1 VKMAVQPFS
10 VTMDLS
16 MISSRQRANAIR
28 ALAMDAVQ
36 QAKSGHPGAPL
47 GMADIAE
54 ALWTGFLRHNPAN
67 PKWSNRDRFVLSNG
81 HGSMLIYAL
90 LHLTGYDL
98 PMAELEKFRQL
109 GSRTPGH
116 PEFGHTPGVETT
128 TGPLGQG
135 LANAVGLA
143 IAEKLLAAHF
153 NRTLDDQDFQI
164 VDHCTY
170 TFVGD
175 GCLMEGISHEVA
187 SLAGTLGLGKLICLY
202 DDNGISIDGDVK
214 GWFTD
219 DTPAR
224 FRAYG
229 WQVIDRVDGH
239 DGQAVAEALE
249 IARNESTKPT
259 LICCQ
264 TTIGY
269 GAPTKAGTAASHGS
283 PLGVEEISGARAAL
297 DWTHPPF
304 VVPAEIAQSWD
315 ARDRGAALE
324 ASWEALFR
332 GYQQH
337 FPELAAEFSRRHG
350 GDLPAQWPAAMDAL
364 LETTNSLG
372 ENLASRQAS
381 AKVIAHMAELLPE
394 LVGGSADLTGSNLT
408 NWPAMQPVSAE
419 QPDGNYI
426 YYGVREFGMTAI
438 ANGLALHGGIL
449 PFTGTFLVF
458 MDYAKN
464 AVRMAALMGLRNV
477 LVYTHDSIGQG
488 EDGPTHQ
495 PIEHLASLRGMPNMS
510 VWRPADGVETVV
522 AWRAAV
528 ERQCGPTALVL
539 SRQSLPHQA
548 RSATQIA
555 DVKRGAYVLCDS
567 AEPAQIIIIATG
579 SEVGIAVQAFAALA
593 KQGVAA
599 RVVSMP
605 SADVF
610 EAQDQAYRDSVL
622 PPTNRH
628 RLAVESAHAD
638 YWWKWV
644 GLDGRVIGMT
654 SFGESGPGG
663 EVLQHFGFT
672 AENIVD
678 VARSMI

>member
-1 VKMAVQPFS
+1 
-10 VTMDLS
+10 

-54 ALWTGFLRHNPAN
+54 TLWTGFLRHNPAN

-98 PMAELEKFRQL
+98 PMSELEKFRQL

-116 PEFGHTPGVETT
+116 PEYGHTPGVETT

>member
-1 VKMAVQPFS
+1 MATEPFS
-10 VTMDLS
+10 VTTDLN

-54 ALWTGFLRHNPAN
+54 TLWTGFLRHNPAN

-98 PMAELEKFRQL
+98 PMSELEKFRQL

-153 NRTLDDQDFQI
+153 NRTLNDQDFQI

-214 GWFTD
+214 DWFTD

-239 DGQAVAEALE
+239 DGQAVAAALE
-249 IARNESTKPT
+249 IARNESAKPT

-269 GAPTKAGTAASHGS
+269 GAPTKAGTAASHGA
-283 PLGVEEISGARAAL
+283 PLGAEEISGARAAL
-297 DWTHPPF
+297 DWSHPPF
-304 VVPAEIAQSWD
+304 VVPDEIAQSWD

-364 LETTNSLG
+364 LETTDSLG

-408 NWPAMQPVSAE
+408 NWPTMQPVSAE

-522 AWRAAV
+522 AWRGAV
-528 ERQCGPTALVL
+528 ERQGGPTALVL

-548 RSATQIA
+548 RSAAQIA
-555 DVKRGAYVLCDS
+555 DIKRGAYVLCDS
-567 AEPAQIIIIATG
+567 AEPAQLIIIATG
-579 SEVGIAVQAFAALA
+579 SEVSIAVQAFAALA

-622 PPTNRH
+622 PPANRH
-628 RLAVESAHAD
+628 RLAVESAHVD

>member
-1 VKMAVQPFS
+1 MAAEPFS
-10 VTMDLS
+10 VTTDLN

-54 ALWTGFLRHNPAN
+54 TLWTGFLRHNPAN

-90 LHLTGYDL
+90 LHLTGCDL
-98 PMAELEKFRQL
+98 PMSELEKFRQL

-153 NRTLDDQDFQI
+153 NRTLNDQDFQI

-214 GWFTD
+214 DWVTD
-219 DTPAR
+219 DPPAR

-239 DGQAVAEALE
+239 DGQAVAAALE
-249 IARNESTKPT
+249 IARNESAKPT

-269 GAPTKAGTAASHGS
+269 GAPTKAGTAASHGA
-283 PLGVEEISGARAAL
+283 PLGAEEISGARAAL
-297 DWTHPPF
+297 DWSHPPF
-304 VVPAEIAQSWD
+304 VVPDEIAQSWD

-364 LETTNSLG
+364 LETTDSLG

-408 NWPAMQPVSAE
+408 NWPTMQPVSAE

-522 AWRAAV
+522 AWRGAV
-528 ERQCGPTALVL
+528 ERQGGPTALVL

-548 RSATQIA
+548 RSAAQIA
-555 DVKRGAYVLCDS
+555 DIKRGAYVLCDS
-567 AEPAQIIIIATG
+567 AEPAQLIIIATG
-579 SEVGIAVQAFAALA
+579 SEVSIAVQAFAALA

-622 PPTNRH
+622 PPANRH
-628 RLAVESAHAD
+628 RLAVESAHVD

-663 EVLQHFGFT
+663 EVLKHFGFT

>member
-1 VKMAVQPFS
+1 
-10 VTMDLS
+10 

-54 ALWTGFLRHNPAN
+54 TLWTGFLRHNPAN

-98 PMAELEKFRQL
+98 PMSELEKFRQL

-116 PEFGHTPGVETT
+116 PEYGHTPGVETT

-249 IARNESTKPT
+249 IARNESSKPT

-283 PLGVEEISGARAAL
+283 PLGAEEISGARAAL
-297 DWTHPPF
+297 DWSHPPF
-304 VVPAEIAQSWD
+304 VVPDEIAQSWD

-350 GDLPAQWPAAMDAL
+350 GDLPSQWPTAMDAL

-408 NWPAMQPVSAE
+408 NWPAMQPVSVE

-495 PIEHLASLRGMPNMS
+495 PIEHLASLRDMPNMS

-522 AWRAAV
+522 AWRGAI

-539 SRQSLPHQA
+539 SRQSLPHQTRTA
-548 RSATQIA
+548 AQIA
-555 DVKRGAYVLCDS
+555 DIKRGAYVLCDS

-579 SEVGIAVQAFAALA
+579 SEVSIAVQAFTELA

-610 EAQDQAYRDSVL
+610 EAQEQAYRDSVL
-622 PPTNRH
+622 PPANRH

-644 GLDGRVIGMT
+644 GLDGQVIGMT
-654 SFGESGPGG
+654 RFGESGPGG
-663 EVLQHFGFT
+663 EVLKHFGFT

>member
-1 VKMAVQPFS
+1 
-10 VTMDLS
+10 
-16 MISSRQRANAIR
+16 MISSRQRANAVR

-54 ALWTGFLRHNPAN
+54 TLWTGFLRHNPAN

-98 PMAELEKFRQL
+98 PMSELEKFRQL

-116 PEFGHTPGVETT
+116 PEYGHTPGVETT

-249 IARNESTKPT
+249 IARNESSKPT

-283 PLGVEEISGARAAL
+283 PLGAEEISGARAAL
-297 DWTHPPF
+297 DWSHPPF
-304 VVPAEIAQSWD
+304 VVPDEIAQSWD

-350 GDLPAQWPAAMDAL
+350 GDLPSQWPTAMDAL

-408 NWPAMQPVSAE
+408 NWPAMQPVSVE

-495 PIEHLASLRGMPNMS
+495 PIEHLASLRDMPNMS

-522 AWRAAV
+522 AWRGAI

-539 SRQSLPHQA
+539 SRQSLPHQTRTA
-548 RSATQIA
+548 AQIA
-555 DVKRGAYVLCDS
+555 DIKRGAYVLCDS

-579 SEVGIAVQAFAALA
+579 SEVSIAVQAFTELA

-622 PPTNRH
+622 PPANRH

-644 GLDGRVIGMT
+644 GLDGQVIGMT
-654 SFGESGPGG
+654 RFGESGPGG
-663 EVLQHFGFT
+663 EVLKHFGFT

>member
-1 VKMAVQPFS
+1 
-10 VTMDLS
+10 

-337 FPELAAEFSRRHG
+337 FPELAAEYSRRHW

>member
-1 VKMAVQPFS
+1 
-10 VTMDLS
+10 MDLS

>member
-1 VKMAVQPFS
+1 MATEPFS
-10 VTMDLS
+10 VTTDLN

-54 ALWTGFLRHNPAN
+54 TLWTGFLRHNPAN

-98 PMAELEKFRQL
+98 PMSELEKFRQL

-153 NRTLDDQDFQI
+153 NRTLNDQDFQI

-214 GWFTD
+214 DWFTD

-239 DGQAVAEALE
+239 DGQAVAAALE
-249 IARNESTKPT
+249 IARNESAKPT

-269 GAPTKAGTAASHGS
+269 GAPTKAGTAASHGA
-283 PLGVEEISGARAAL
+283 PLGAEEISGARAAL
-297 DWTHPPF
+297 DWSHPPF
-304 VVPAEIAQSWD
+304 VVPDEIAQSWD

-337 FPELAAEFSRRHG
+337 FPELAAEFNRRHG

-364 LETTNSLG
+364 LETTDSLG

-408 NWPAMQPVSAE
+408 NWPTMQPVSAE

-522 AWRAAV
+522 AWRGAV
-528 ERQCGPTALVL
+528 ERQGGPTALVL

-548 RSATQIA
+548 RSAAQIA
-555 DVKRGAYVLCDS
+555 DIKRGAYVLCDS

-579 SEVGIAVQAFAALA
+579 SEVSIAVQAFAALA

-610 EAQDQAYRDSVL
+610 EAQDQAYRDRVL
-622 PPTNRH
+622 PPANRH
-628 RLAVESAHAD
+628 RLAVESAHVD

-663 EVLQHFGFT
+663 EVLKHFGFT

>member
-1 VKMAVQPFS
+1 MATEPFS
-10 VTMDLS
+10 VTTDLN

-54 ALWTGFLRHNPAN
+54 TLWTGFLRHNPAN

-98 PMAELEKFRQL
+98 PMSELEKFRQL

-153 NRTLDDQDFQI
+153 NRTLNDQDFQI
-164 VDHCTY
+164 VDHFTY

-214 GWFTD
+214 DWFTD

-239 DGQAVAEALE
+239 DGQAVAAALE
-249 IARNESTKPT
+249 IARNESAKPT

-269 GAPTKAGTAASHGS
+269 GAPTKAGTAASHGA
-283 PLGVEEISGARAAL
+283 PLGAEEISGARAAL
-297 DWTHPPF
+297 DWSHPPF
-304 VVPAEIAQSWD
+304 VVPDEIAQSWD

-364 LETTNSLG
+364 LETTDSLG

-408 NWPAMQPVSAE
+408 NWPTMQPVSAE

-522 AWRAAV
+522 AWRGAV
-528 ERQCGPTALVL
+528 ERQGGPTALVL

-548 RSATQIA
+548 RSAAQIA
-555 DVKRGAYVLCDS
+555 DIKRGAYVLCDS
-567 AEPAQIIIIATG
+567 AEPAQLIIIATG
-579 SEVGIAVQAFAALA
+579 SEVSIAVQAFAALA

-622 PPTNRH
+622 PPANRH
-628 RLAVESAHAD
+628 RLAVESAHVD

-663 EVLQHFGFT
+663 EVLKHFGFT

>member
-1 VKMAVQPFS
+1 MATEPFS
-10 VTMDLS
+10 VTTDLN

-54 ALWTGFLRHNPAN
+54 TLWTGFLRHNPAN

-98 PMAELEKFRQL
+98 PMSELEKFRQL

-153 NRTLDDQDFQI
+153 NRTLNDQDFQI

-214 GWFTD
+214 DWFTD

-239 DGQAVAEALE
+239 DGQAVAAALE
-249 IARNESTKPT
+249 IARNESAKPT

-269 GAPTKAGTAASHGS
+269 GAPTKAGTAASHGA
-283 PLGVEEISGARAAL
+283 PLGAEEISGARAAL
-297 DWTHPPF
+297 DWSHPPF
-304 VVPAEIAQSWD
+304 VVPDEIAQSWD

-364 LETTNSLG
+364 LETTDSLG

-408 NWPAMQPVSAE
+408 NWPTMQPVSAE

-522 AWRAAV
+522 AWRGAV
-528 ERQCGPTALVL
+528 ERQGGPTALVL

-548 RSATQIA
+548 RSAAQIA
-555 DVKRGAYVLCDS
+555 DIKRGAYVLCDS

-579 SEVGIAVQAFAALA
+579 SEVSIAVQAFAALA

-610 EAQDQAYRDSVL
+610 EAQDQAYRDRVL
-622 PPTNRH
+622 PPANRH
-628 RLAVESAHAD
+628 RLAVESAHVD

-663 EVLQHFGFT
+663 EVLKHFGFT

>member
-1 VKMAVQPFS
+1 
-10 VTMDLS
+10 
-16 MISSRQRANAIR
+16 MISSQQRANAIR

-36 QAKSGHPGAPL
+36 KAKSGHPGAPL

-54 ALWTGFLRHNPAN
+54 ALWTGYLRHNPAN
-67 PKWSNRDRFVLSNG
+67 PKWPNRDRFVLSNG

-98 PMAELEKFRQL
+98 PMAELEQFRQL

-135 LANAVGLA
+135 LANAVGMA
-143 IAEKLLAAHF
+143 IAEKTLAAYF
-153 NRTLDDQDFQI
+153 NRTQAGRDFPI
-164 VDHCTY
+164 VDHFTY

-175 GCLMEGISHEVA
+175 GCLMEGVSHEAA

-229 WQVIDRVDGH
+229 WHVIDRVDGH
-239 DGQAVAEALE
+239 DSQAVAAALE
-249 IARNESTKPT
+249 VARNTTDRPS

-283 PLGVEEISGARAAL
+283 PLGDAEVKGAREAL
-297 DWTHPPF
+297 DWSYAPF
-304 VVPAEIAQSWD
+304 VIPNEVYQSWS
-315 ARDRGAALE
+315 ARDQGAAQE
-324 ASWEALFR
+324 AAWQTLFHD
-332 GYQQH
+332 YQAQ
-337 FPELAAEFSRRHG
+337 FPELAAEFSRRHA
-350 GDLPAQWPAAMDAL
+350 GDLPAEWGPAMDAL
-364 LETTNSLG
+364 LETTNNSG
-372 ENLASRQAS
+372 EHLASRQTS
-381 AKVIAHMAELLPE
+381 AKVIAHMAALLPE

-408 NWPAMQPVSAE
+408 NWPNMRPVTAE
-419 QPDGNYI
+419 QPNGNYI

-438 ANGLALHGGIL
+438 TNGLALHGGIL
-449 PFTGTFLVF
+449 PFSGTFLVF

-464 AVRMAALMGLRNV
+464 AVRMAALMKLRNV
-477 LVYTHDSIGQG
+477 FVYTHDSIGQG

-495 PIEHLASLRGMPNMS
+495 PVEHLASLRSMPNMS

-528 ERQCGPTALVL
+528 ERQSGPTALVL

-548 RSATQIA
+548 RVDSQIA
-555 DVKRGAYVLCDS
+555 DISRGAYVMCDS
-567 AEPAQIIIIATG
+567 IEPAKIIIIATG
-579 SEVGIAVQAFAALA
+579 SEVALA
-593 KQGVAA
+593 AEAFRQLADKGIPA

-610 EAQDQAYRDSVL
+610 EAQDSVYRDAVL
-622 PPTNRH
+622 PPSNRC
-628 RLAVESAHAD
+628 RLAVESAHTD
-638 YWWKWV
+638 YWRKWV

-672 AENIVD
+672 AENIVE
-678 VARSMI
+678 VAGSMI

>member
-1 VKMAVQPFS
+1 MALQPFS
-10 VTMDLS
+10 VTTDLN

-54 ALWTGFLRHNPAN
+54 TLWTGFLRHNPAN

-98 PMAELEKFRQL
+98 PMSELEKFRQL

-116 PEFGHTPGVETT
+116 PEYGHTPGVETT

-239 DGQAVAEALE
+239 DGQAVAAALE
-249 IARNESTKPT
+249 IARNESSKPT

-283 PLGVEEISGARAAL
+283 PLGAEEISGARAAL
-297 DWTHPPF
+297 DWSHPPF
-304 VVPAEIAQSWD
+304 VVPDEIAQSWD

-350 GDLPAQWPAAMDAL
+350 GDLPSQWPTAMDAL

-408 NWPAMQPVSAE
+408 NWPAMRPVSVE

-495 PIEHLASLRGMPNMS
+495 PIEHLASLRDMPNMS

-522 AWRAAV
+522 AWRGAI

-539 SRQSLPHQA
+539 SRQSLPHQTRTA
-548 RSATQIA
+548 AQIA
-555 DVKRGAYVLCDS
+555 DIKRGAYVLCDS

-579 SEVGIAVQAFAALA
+579 SEVSIAVQAFTELA

-622 PPTNRH
+622 PPANRH

-644 GLDGRVIGMT
+644 GLDGQVIGMT
-654 SFGESGPGG
+654 RFGESGPGG
-663 EVLQHFGFT
+663 EVLKHFGFT

>member
-1 VKMAVQPFS
+1 MAAEPFS
-10 VTMDLS
+10 VTTDLN

-54 ALWTGFLRHNPAN
+54 TLWTGFLRHNPAN

-98 PMAELEKFRQL
+98 PMSELEKFRQL

-153 NRTLDDQDFQI
+153 NRTLNDQDFQI

-214 GWFTD
+214 DWFTD

-239 DGQAVAEALE
+239 DGQAVAAALE
-249 IARNESTKPT
+249 IARNESAKPT

-269 GAPTKAGTAASHGS
+269 GAPTKAGTAASHGA
-283 PLGVEEISGARAAL
+283 PLGAEEISGARAAL
-297 DWTHPPF
+297 DWSHPPF
-304 VVPAEIAQSWD
+304 VVPDEIAQSWD

-364 LETTNSLG
+364 LEATDSLG

-408 NWPAMQPVSAE
+408 NWPTMQPVSAE

-522 AWRAAV
+522 AWRGAV
-528 ERQCGPTALVL
+528 ERQGGPTALVL

-548 RSATQIA
+548 RSAAQIA
-555 DVKRGAYVLCDS
+555 DIKRGAYVLCDS
-567 AEPAQIIIIATG
+567 AEPAQLIIIATG
-579 SEVGIAVQAFAALA
+579 SEVSIAVQAFAALA
-593 KQGVAA
+593 EQGVAA

-622 PPTNRH
+622 PPANRH
-628 RLAVESAHAD
+628 RLAVESAHVD

-663 EVLQHFGFT
+663 EVLKHFGFT

>member
-1 VKMAVQPFS
+1 MATEPFS
-10 VTMDLS
+10 VTTDLN

-54 ALWTGFLRHNPAN
+54 TLWTGFLRHNPAN

-98 PMAELEKFRQL
+98 PMSELEKFRQL

-153 NRTLDDQDFQI
+153 NRTLNDQDFQI
-164 VDHCTY
+164 VDHFTY

-214 GWFTD
+214 DWFTD

-239 DGQAVAEALE
+239 DGQAVAAALE
-249 IARNESTKPT
+249 IARNESAKPT

-269 GAPTKAGTAASHGS
+269 GAPTKAGTAASHGA
-283 PLGVEEISGARAAL
+283 PLGAEEISGARAAL
-297 DWTHPPF
+297 DWSHPPF
-304 VVPAEIAQSWD
+304 VVPDEIAQSWD

-364 LETTNSLG
+364 LETTDSLG

-408 NWPAMQPVSAE
+408 NWPTMQPVSAE

-522 AWRAAV
+522 AWRGAV
-528 ERQCGPTALVL
+528 ERQGGPTALVL

-548 RSATQIA
+548 RSAAQIA
-555 DVKRGAYVLCDS
+555 DIKRGAYVLCDS
-567 AEPAQIIIIATG
+567 AEPAQLIIIATG
-579 SEVGIAVQAFAALA
+579 SEVSIAVQAFAALA
-593 KQGVAA
+593 EQGVAA

-622 PPTNRH
+622 PPANRH
-628 RLAVESAHAD
+628 RLAVESAHVD

>member
-1 VKMAVQPFS
+1 MATEPFS
-10 VTMDLS
+10 VTTDLN

-54 ALWTGFLRHNPAN
+54 TLWTGFLRHNPAN

-98 PMAELEKFRQL
+98 PMSELEKFRQL

-153 NRTLDDQDFQI
+153 NRTLNDQDFQI

-214 GWFTD
+214 DWFTD

-239 DGQAVAEALE
+239 DGQAVAAALE
-249 IARNESTKPT
+249 IARNESAKPT

-269 GAPTKAGTAASHGS
+269 GAPTKAGTAASHGA
-283 PLGVEEISGARAAL
+283 PLGAEEISGARAAL
-297 DWTHPPF
+297 DWSHPPF
-304 VVPAEIAQSWD
+304 VVPDEIAQSWD

-364 LETTNSLG
+364 LETTDSLG

-408 NWPAMQPVSAE
+408 NWPTMQPVSAE

-522 AWRAAV
+522 AWRGAV
-528 ERQCGPTALVL
+528 ERQGGPTALVL

-548 RSATQIA
+548 RSAAQIA
-555 DVKRGAYVLCDS
+555 DIKRGAYVLCDS
-567 AEPAQIIIIATG
+567 AEPAQLIIIATG
-579 SEVGIAVQAFAALA
+579 SEVSIAVQAFAALA
-593 KQGVAA
+593 EQGVAA

-622 PPTNRH
+622 PPANRH
-628 RLAVESAHAD
+628 RLAVESAHVD

>member
-1 VKMAVQPFS
+1 MAVQPFS

-304 VVPAEIAQSWD
+304 VVPVEIAQSWD

>member
-1 VKMAVQPFS
+1 
-10 VTMDLS
+10 

-54 ALWTGFLRHNPAN
+54 TLWTGFLRHNPAN

-98 PMAELEKFRQL
+98 PMSELEKFRQL

-116 PEFGHTPGVETT
+116 PEYGHTPGVETT

-249 IARNESTKPT
+249 IARNESSKPT

-269 GAPTKAGTAASHGS
+269 GAPTKAGTASSHGS
-283 PLGVEEISGARAAL
+283 PLGAEEISGARAAL
-297 DWTHPPF
+297 DWSHPPF
-304 VVPAEIAQSWD
+304 VVPDEIAQSWD

-350 GDLPAQWPAAMDAL
+350 GDLPSQWPTAMDAL

-408 NWPAMQPVSAE
+408 NWPAMQPVSVE

-495 PIEHLASLRGMPNMS
+495 PIEHLASLRDMPNMS

-522 AWRAAV
+522 AWRGAI

-539 SRQSLPHQA
+539 SRQSLPHQTRTA
-548 RSATQIA
+548 AQIA
-555 DVKRGAYVLCDS
+555 DIKRGAYVLCDS

-579 SEVGIAVQAFAALA
+579 SEVSIAVQAFTELA

-622 PPTNRH
+622 PPANRH

-644 GLDGRVIGMT
+644 GLDGQVIGMT
-654 SFGESGPGG
+654 RFGESGPGG
-663 EVLQHFGFT
+663 EVLKHFGFT

>member
-1 VKMAVQPFS
+1 MATEPFS
-10 VTMDLS
+10 VTTDLN

-54 ALWTGFLRHNPAN
+54 TLWTGFLRHNPAN

-98 PMAELEKFRQL
+98 PMSELEKFRQL

-153 NRTLDDQDFQI
+153 NRTLNDQDFQI

-214 GWFTD
+214 DWFTD

-239 DGQAVAEALE
+239 DGQAVAAALE
-249 IARNESTKPT
+249 IARNESAKPT

-269 GAPTKAGTAASHGS
+269 GAPTKAGTAASHGA
-283 PLGVEEISGARAAL
+283 PLGAEEISGARAAL
-297 DWTHPPF
+297 DWSHPPF
-304 VVPAEIAQSWD
+304 VVPDEIAQSWD

-364 LETTNSLG
+364 LETTDSLG

-408 NWPAMQPVSAE
+408 NWPTMQPVSAE

-522 AWRAAV
+522 AWRGAI

-548 RSATQIA
+548 RSAAQIA
-555 DVKRGAYVLCDS
+555 DIKRGAYVLCDS
-567 AEPAQIIIIATG
+567 AEPAQLIIIATG
-579 SEVGIAVQAFAALA
+579 SEVSIAVQAFAALA

-622 PPTNRH
+622 PPANRH
-628 RLAVESAHAD
+628 RLAVESAHVD

-663 EVLQHFGFT
+663 EVLKHFGFT

>member
-1 VKMAVQPFS
+1 MATEPFS
-10 VTMDLS
+10 VTTDLN

-54 ALWTGFLRHNPAN
+54 TLWTGFLRHNPAN

-98 PMAELEKFRQL
+98 PMSELEKFRQL

-153 NRTLDDQDFQI
+153 NRTLNDQDFQI

-214 GWFTD
+214 DWFTD

-239 DGQAVAEALE
+239 DGQAVAAALE
-249 IARNESTKPT
+249 IARNESAKPT

-269 GAPTKAGTAASHGS
+269 GAPTKAGTAASHGA
-283 PLGVEEISGARAAL
+283 PLGAEEISGARAAL
-297 DWTHPPF
+297 DWSHPPF
-304 VVPAEIAQSWD
+304 VVPDEIAQSWD

-364 LETTNSLG
+364 LETTDSLG

-408 NWPAMQPVSAE
+408 NWPTMQPVSAE

-522 AWRAAV
+522 AWRGAV
-528 ERQCGPTALVL
+528 ERQGGPTALVL

-548 RSATQIA
+548 RSAAQIA
-555 DVKRGAYVLCDS
+555 DIKRGAYVLCDS
-567 AEPAQIIIIATG
+567 AEPAQLIIIATG

-622 PPTNRH
+622 PPANRH
-628 RLAVESAHAD
+628 RLAVESAHVD

>member
-1 VKMAVQPFS
+1 MATEPFS
-10 VTMDLS
+10 VTTDLN

-54 ALWTGFLRHNPAN
+54 TLWTGFLRHNPAN

-98 PMAELEKFRQL
+98 PMSELEKFRQL

-153 NRTLDDQDFQI
+153 NRTLNDQDFQI

-214 GWFTD
+214 DWFTD

-239 DGQAVAEALE
+239 DGQAVAAALE
-249 IARNESTKPT
+249 IARNESAKPT

-269 GAPTKAGTAASHGS
+269 GAPTKAGTAASHGA
-283 PLGVEEISGARAAL
+283 PLGAEEISGARAAL
-297 DWTHPPF
+297 DWSHPPF
-304 VVPAEIAQSWD
+304 VVPDEIAQSWD

-364 LETTNSLG
+364 LETTDSLG

-408 NWPAMQPVSAE
+408 NWPTMQPVSAE

-522 AWRAAV
+522 AWRGAI

-539 SRQSLPHQA
+539 SRQSLPHQTRTA
-548 RSATQIA
+548 AQIA
-555 DVKRGAYVLCDS
+555 DIKRGAYVLCDS

-579 SEVGIAVQAFAALA
+579 SEVSIAVQAFTELA

-622 PPTNRH
+622 PPANRH

-644 GLDGRVIGMT
+644 GLDGQVIGMT
-654 SFGESGPGG
+654 RFGESGPGG
-663 EVLQHFGFT
+663 EVLKHFGFT

>member
-1 VKMAVQPFS
+1 MATEPFS
-10 VTMDLS
+10 VTTDLN

-54 ALWTGFLRHNPAN
+54 TLWTGFLRHNPAN

-98 PMAELEKFRQL
+98 PMSELEKFRQL

-153 NRTLDDQDFQI
+153 NRTLNDQDFQI

-214 GWFTD
+214 DWFTD

-239 DGQAVAEALE
+239 DGQAVAAALE
-249 IARNESTKPT
+249 MARNESAKPT

-269 GAPTKAGTAASHGS
+269 GAPTKAGTAASHGA
-283 PLGVEEISGARAAL
+283 PLGAEEISGARAAL
-297 DWTHPPF
+297 DWSHPPF
-304 VVPAEIAQSWD
+304 VVPDEIAQSWD

-364 LETTNSLG
+364 LETTDSLG

-408 NWPAMQPVSAE
+408 NWPTMQPVSAE

-522 AWRAAV
+522 AWRGAV
-528 ERQCGPTALVL
+528 ERQGGPTALVL

-548 RSATQIA
+548 RSAAQIA
-555 DVKRGAYVLCDS
+555 DIKRGAYVLCDS

-579 SEVGIAVQAFAALA
+579 SEVSIAVQAFAALA

-622 PPTNRH
+622 PPANRH
-628 RLAVESAHAD
+628 RLAVESAHVD

-663 EVLQHFGFT
+663 EVLKHFGFT

>member
-1 VKMAVQPFS
+1 MATEPFS
-10 VTMDLS
+10 VTTDLN

-54 ALWTGFLRHNPAN
+54 TLWTGFLRHNPAN

-98 PMAELEKFRQL
+98 PMSELEKFRQL

-153 NRTLDDQDFQI
+153 NRTLNDQDFQI

-214 GWFTD
+214 DWFTD

-239 DGQAVAEALE
+239 DGQAVAAALE
-249 IARNESTKPT
+249 IARNESAKPT

-269 GAPTKAGTAASHGS
+269 GAPTKAGTAASHGA
-283 PLGVEEISGARAAL
+283 PLGAEEISGARAAL
-297 DWTHPPF
+297 DWSHPPF
-304 VVPAEIAQSWD
+304 VVPDEIAQSWD

-337 FPELAAEFSRRHG
+337 FPELAAEFNRRHG

-364 LETTNSLG
+364 LETTDSLG

-408 NWPAMQPVSAE
+408 NWPTMQPVSAE

-522 AWRAAV
+522 AWRGAV
-528 ERQCGPTALVL
+528 ERQGGPTALVL

-548 RSATQIA
+548 RSAAQIA
-555 DVKRGAYVLCDS
+555 DIKRGAYVLCDS

-579 SEVGIAVQAFAALA
+579 SEVSIAVQAFAALA

-622 PPTNRH
+622 PPANRH
-628 RLAVESAHAD
+628 RLAVESAHVD

-663 EVLQHFGFT
+663 EVLKHFGFT

>member
-1 VKMAVQPFS
+1 MAAEPFS
-10 VTMDLS
+10 VTTDLN

-54 ALWTGFLRHNPAN
+54 TLWTGFLRHNPAN

-98 PMAELEKFRQL
+98 PMSELEKFRQL

-153 NRTLDDQDFQI
+153 NRTLNDQDFQI
-164 VDHCTY
+164 VDHFTY

-214 GWFTD
+214 DWFTD

-239 DGQAVAEALE
+239 DGQAVAAALE
-249 IARNESTKPT
+249 IARNESAKPT

-269 GAPTKAGTAASHGS
+269 GAPTKAGTAASHGA
-283 PLGVEEISGARAAL
+283 PLGAEEISGARAAL
-297 DWTHPPF
+297 DWSHPPF
-304 VVPAEIAQSWD
+304 VVPDEIAQSWD

-364 LETTNSLG
+364 LETTDSLG

-408 NWPAMQPVSAE
+408 NWPTMQPVSAE

-522 AWRAAV
+522 AWRGAV
-528 ERQCGPTALVL
+528 ERQGGPTALVL

-548 RSATQIA
+548 RSAAQIA
-555 DVKRGAYVLCDS
+555 DIKRGAYVLCDS
-567 AEPAQIIIIATG
+567 AEPAQLIIIATG
-579 SEVGIAVQAFAALA
+579 SEVSIAVQAFAALA

-622 PPTNRH
+622 PPANRH
-628 RLAVESAHAD
+628 RLAVESAHVD

-663 EVLQHFGFT
+663 EVLKHFGFT

>member
-1 VKMAVQPFS
+1 MATEPFS
-10 VTMDLS
+10 VTTDLN

-54 ALWTGFLRHNPAN
+54 TLWTGFLRHNPAN

-98 PMAELEKFRQL
+98 PMSELEKFRQL

-153 NRTLDDQDFQI
+153 NRTLNDQDFQI

-214 GWFTD
+214 DWFTD

-239 DGQAVAEALE
+239 DGQAVAAALE
-249 IARNESTKPT
+249 MARNESAKPT

-269 GAPTKAGTAASHGS
+269 GAPTKAGTAASHGA
-283 PLGVEEISGARAAL
+283 PLGAEEISGARAAL
-297 DWTHPPF
+297 DWSHPPF
-304 VVPAEIAQSWD
+304 VVPDEIAQSWD

-337 FPELAAEFSRRHG
+337 FPELAAEFNRRHG

-364 LETTNSLG
+364 LETTDSLG

-408 NWPAMQPVSAE
+408 NWPTMQPVSAE

-522 AWRAAV
+522 AWRGAV
-528 ERQCGPTALVL
+528 ERQGGPTALVL

-548 RSATQIA
+548 RSAAQIA
-555 DVKRGAYVLCDS
+555 DIKRGAYVLCDS
-567 AEPAQIIIIATG
+567 AEPAQLIIIATG
-579 SEVGIAVQAFAALA
+579 SEVSIAVQAFAALA

-622 PPTNRH
+622 PPANRH
-628 RLAVESAHAD
+628 RLAVESAHVD

-663 EVLQHFGFT
+663 EVLKHFGFT

>member
-1 VKMAVQPFS
+1 
-10 VTMDLS
+10 

-54 ALWTGFLRHNPAN
+54 TLWTGFLRHNPAN

-98 PMAELEKFRQL
+98 PMSELEKFRQL

-153 NRTLDDQDFQI
+153 NRTLNDQDFQI

-214 GWFTD
+214 DWFTD

-239 DGQAVAEALE
+239 DGQAVAAALE
-249 IARNESTKPT
+249 IARNESAKPT

-269 GAPTKAGTAASHGS
+269 GAPTKAGTAASHGA
-283 PLGVEEISGARAAL
+283 PLGAEEISGARAAL
-297 DWTHPPF
+297 DWSHPPF
-304 VVPAEIAQSWD
+304 VVPDEIAQSWD

-337 FPELAAEFSRRHG
+337 FPELAAEFNRRHG

-364 LETTNSLG
+364 LETTDSLG

-408 NWPAMQPVSAE
+408 NWPTMQPVSAE

-522 AWRAAV
+522 AWRGAV
-528 ERQCGPTALVL
+528 ERQGGPTALVL

-548 RSATQIA
+548 RSAAQIA
-555 DVKRGAYVLCDS
+555 DIKRGAYVLCDS

-579 SEVGIAVQAFAALA
+579 SEVSIAVQAFAALA

-622 PPTNRH
+622 PPANRH
-628 RLAVESAHAD
+628 RLAVESAHVD

-663 EVLQHFGFT
+663 EVLKHFGFT

>member
-1 VKMAVQPFS
+1 MATEPFS
-10 VTMDLS
+10 VTTDLN

-54 ALWTGFLRHNPAN
+54 TLWTGFLRHNPAN

-98 PMAELEKFRQL
+98 PMSELEKFRQL

-153 NRTLDDQDFQI
+153 NRTLNDQDFQI

-214 GWFTD
+214 DWFTD

-239 DGQAVAEALE
+239 DGQAVAAALE
-249 IARNESTKPT
+249 IARNESAKPT

-269 GAPTKAGTAASHGS
+269 GAPTKAGTAASHGA
-283 PLGVEEISGARAAL
+283 PLGAEEISGARAAL
-297 DWTHPPF
+297 DWSHPPF
-304 VVPAEIAQSWD
+304 VVPDEIAQSWD

-408 NWPAMQPVSAE
+408 NWPTMQPVSAE

-522 AWRAAV
+522 AWRGAV
-528 ERQCGPTALVL
+528 ERQGGPTALVL

-548 RSATQIA
+548 RSAAQIA
-555 DVKRGAYVLCDS
+555 DIKRGAYVLCDS
-567 AEPAQIIIIATG
+567 AEPAQLIIIATG
-579 SEVGIAVQAFAALA
+579 SEVSIAVQAFAALA

-622 PPTNRH
+622 PPANRH
-628 RLAVESAHAD
+628 RLAVESAHVD

-663 EVLQHFGFT
+663 EVLKHFGFT

>member
-1 VKMAVQPFS
+1 MATEPFS
-10 VTMDLS
+10 VTTDLN

-67 PKWSNRDRFVLSNG
+67 PKWSNRDCFVLSNG

-98 PMAELEKFRQL
+98 PMSELEKFRQL

-153 NRTLDDQDFQI
+153 NRTLNDQDFQI
-164 VDHCTY
+164 VDHFTY

-214 GWFTD
+214 DWFTD

-239 DGQAVAEALE
+239 DGQAVAAALE
-249 IARNESTKPT
+249 IARNESAKPT

-269 GAPTKAGTAASHGS
+269 GAPTKAGTAASHGA
-283 PLGVEEISGARAAL
+283 PLGAEEISGARAAL
-297 DWTHPPF
+297 DWSHPPF
-304 VVPAEIAQSWD
+304 VVPDEIAQSWD

-408 NWPAMQPVSAE
+408 NWPTMQPVSAE

-522 AWRAAV
+522 AWRGAV
-528 ERQCGPTALVL
+528 ERQGGPTALVL

-548 RSATQIA
+548 RSAAQIA
-555 DVKRGAYVLCDS
+555 DIKRGAYVLCDS
-567 AEPAQIIIIATG
+567 AEPAQLIIIATG
-579 SEVGIAVQAFAALA
+579 SEVSIAVQAFAALA

-622 PPTNRH
+622 PPANRH
-628 RLAVESAHAD
+628 RLAVESAHVD

-663 EVLQHFGFT
+663 EVLKHFGFT

>member
-1 VKMAVQPFS
+1 MATEPFS
-10 VTMDLS
+10 VTTDLN

-54 ALWTGFLRHNPAN
+54 TLWTGFLRHNPAN

-153 NRTLDDQDFQI
+153 NRTLNDQDFQI

-214 GWFTD
+214 DWFTD

-239 DGQAVAEALE
+239 DGQAVAAALE
-249 IARNESTKPT
+249 IARNESAKPT

-269 GAPTKAGTAASHGS
+269 GAPTKAGTAASHGA
-283 PLGVEEISGARAAL
+283 PLGAEEISGARAAL
-297 DWTHPPF
+297 DWSHPPF
-304 VVPAEIAQSWD
+304 VVPDEIAQSWD

-364 LETTNSLG
+364 LETTDSLG

-408 NWPAMQPVSAE
+408 NWPTMQPVSAE

-522 AWRAAV
+522 AWRGAV
-528 ERQCGPTALVL
+528 ERQGGPTALVL

-548 RSATQIA
+548 RSAAQIA
-555 DVKRGAYVLCDS
+555 DIKRGAYVLCDS
-567 AEPAQIIIIATG
+567 AEPAQLIIIATG

-622 PPTNRH
+622 PPANRH
-628 RLAVESAHAD
+628 RLAVESAHVD

>member
-1 VKMAVQPFS
+1 
-10 VTMDLS
+10 

-54 ALWTGFLRHNPAN
+54 TLWTGFLRHNPAN

-98 PMAELEKFRQL
+98 PMSELEKFRQL

-116 PEFGHTPGVETT
+116 PEYGHTPGVETT

-249 IARNESTKPT
+249 IARNESSKPT

-283 PLGVEEISGARAAL
+283 PLGAEEISGARAAL
-297 DWTHPPF
+297 DWSHPPF
-304 VVPAEIAQSWD
+304 VVPDEIAQSWD

-350 GDLPAQWPAAMDAL
+350 GDLPSQWPTAMDAL

-408 NWPAMQPVSAE
+408 NWPAMLPVSVD

-438 ANGLALHGGIL
+438 ANGLVLHGGIL

-495 PIEHLASLRGMPNMS
+495 PIEHLASLRDMPNMS

-522 AWRAAV
+522 AWRGAI

-539 SRQSLPHQA
+539 SRQSLPHQTRTA
-548 RSATQIA
+548 AQIA
-555 DVKRGAYVLCDS
+555 DIKRGAYVLCDS

-579 SEVGIAVQAFAALA
+579 SEVSIAVQAFTELA

-610 EAQDQAYRDSVL
+610 EAQDQAYRNSVL
-622 PPTNRH
+622 PPANRH

-644 GLDGRVIGMT
+644 GLDGQVIGMT
-654 SFGESGPGG
+654 RFGESGPGG
-663 EVLQHFGFT
+663 EVLKHFGFT

>member
-1 VKMAVQPFS
+1 MATEPFS
-10 VTMDLS
+10 VTTDLN

-54 ALWTGFLRHNPAN
+54 TLWTGFLRHNPAN

-98 PMAELEKFRQL
+98 PMSELEKFRQL

-153 NRTLDDQDFQI
+153 NRTLNDQDFQI

-214 GWFTD
+214 DWFTD

-239 DGQAVAEALE
+239 DGQAVAAALE
-249 IARNESTKPT
+249 IARNESAKPT

-269 GAPTKAGTAASHGS
+269 GAPTKAGTAASHGA
-283 PLGVEEISGARAAL
+283 PLGAEEISGARAAL
-297 DWTHPPF
+297 DWSHPPF
-304 VVPAEIAQSWD
+304 VVPDEIAQSWD

-364 LETTNSLG
+364 LETTDSLG

-408 NWPAMQPVSAE
+408 NWPTMQPVSAE

-522 AWRAAV
+522 AWRGAV
-528 ERQCGPTALVL
+528 ERQGGPTALVL

-548 RSATQIA
+548 RSAAQIA
-555 DVKRGAYVLCDS
+555 DIKRGAYVLCDS

-579 SEVGIAVQAFAALA
+579 SEVSIAVQAFAALA

-622 PPTNRH
+622 PPANRH
-628 RLAVESAHAD
+628 RLAVESAHVD

-663 EVLQHFGFT
+663 EVLKHFGFT

>member
-1 VKMAVQPFS
+1 MALQPFS
-10 VTMDLS
+10 VTTDLN

-54 ALWTGFLRHNPAN
+54 TLWTGFLRHNPAN

-98 PMAELEKFRQL
+98 PMSELEKFRQL

-116 PEFGHTPGVETT
+116 PEYGHTPGVETT

-249 IARNESTKPT
+249 IARNESSKPT

-283 PLGVEEISGARAAL
+283 PLGAEEISGARAAL
-297 DWTHPPF
+297 DWSHPPF
-304 VVPAEIAQSWD
+304 VVPDEIAQSWD

-332 GYQQH
+332 SYQQH

-350 GDLPAQWPAAMDAL
+350 GDLPSQWPTAMDAL

-408 NWPAMQPVSAE
+408 NWPAMQPVSVE

-495 PIEHLASLRGMPNMS
+495 PIEHLASLRDMPNMS

-522 AWRAAV
+522 AWRGAI

-539 SRQSLPHQA
+539 SRQSLPHQTRTA
-548 RSATQIA
+548 AQIA
-555 DVKRGAYVLCDS
+555 DIKRGAYVLCDS

-579 SEVGIAVQAFAALA
+579 SEVSIAVQAFTELA

-610 EAQDQAYRDSVL
+610 EAQDQAYRNSVL
-622 PPTNRH
+622 PPANRH

-644 GLDGRVIGMT
+644 GLDGQVIGMT
-654 SFGESGPGG
+654 RFGESGPGG
-663 EVLQHFGFT
+663 EVLKHFGFT

>member
-1 VKMAVQPFS
+1 MATEPFS
-10 VTMDLS
+10 VTTDLN

-54 ALWTGFLRHNPAN
+54 TLWTGFLRHNPAN

-98 PMAELEKFRQL
+98 PMSELEKFRQL

-153 NRTLDDQDFQI
+153 NRTLNDQDFQI
-164 VDHCTY
+164 VDHFTY

-214 GWFTD
+214 DWFTD

-239 DGQAVAEALE
+239 DGQAVAAALE
-249 IARNESTKPT
+249 IARNESAKPT

-269 GAPTKAGTAASHGS
+269 GAPTKAGTAASHGA
-283 PLGVEEISGARAAL
+283 PLGAEEISGARAAL
-297 DWTHPPF
+297 DWSHPPF
-304 VVPAEIAQSWD
+304 VVPDEIAQSWD

-364 LETTNSLG
+364 LETTDSLG

-408 NWPAMQPVSAE
+408 NWPTMQPVSAE

-522 AWRAAV
+522 AWRGAV
-528 ERQCGPTALVL
+528 ERQGGPTALVL

-548 RSATQIA
+548 RSAAQIA
-555 DVKRGAYVLCDS
+555 DIKRGAYVLCDS
-567 AEPAQIIIIATG
+567 AEPAQLIIIATG
-579 SEVGIAVQAFAALA
+579 SEVSIAVQAFAALA

-622 PPTNRH
+622 PPANRH
-628 RLAVESAHAD
+628 RLAVESAHVD

-654 SFGESGPGG
+654 GFGESGPGG

>member
-1 VKMAVQPFS
+1 MATEPFS
-10 VTMDLS
+10 VTTDLN

-54 ALWTGFLRHNPAN
+54 TLWTGFLRHNPAN

-98 PMAELEKFRQL
+98 PMSELEKFRQL

-153 NRTLDDQDFQI
+153 NRTLNDQDFQI
-164 VDHCTY
+164 VDHFTY

-214 GWFTD
+214 DWFTD

-239 DGQAVAEALE
+239 DGQAVAAALE
-249 IARNESTKPT
+249 IARNESAKPT

-269 GAPTKAGTAASHGS
+269 GAPTKAGTAASHGA
-283 PLGVEEISGARAAL
+283 PLGAEEISGARAAL
-297 DWTHPPF
+297 DWSHPPF
-304 VVPAEIAQSWD
+304 VVPDEIAQSWD

-364 LETTNSLG
+364 LETTDSLG

-408 NWPAMQPVSAE
+408 NWPTMQPVSAE

-522 AWRAAV
+522 AWRGAV
-528 ERQCGPTALVL
+528 ERQGGPTALVL

-548 RSATQIA
+548 RSAAQIA
-555 DVKRGAYVLCDS
+555 DIKRGAYVLCDS
-567 AEPAQIIIIATG
+567 AEPAQLIIIATG
-579 SEVGIAVQAFAALA
+579 SEVSIAVQAFAALA
-593 KQGVAA
+593 EQGVAA

-622 PPTNRH
+622 PPANRH
-628 RLAVESAHAD
+628 RLAVESAHVD

-663 EVLQHFGFT
+663 EVLKHFGFT

>member
-1 VKMAVQPFS
+1 
-10 VTMDLS
+10 

-54 ALWTGFLRHNPAN
+54 TLWTGFLRHNPAN

-98 PMAELEKFRQL
+98 PMSELEKFRQL

-116 PEFGHTPGVETT
+116 PEYGHTPGVETT

-249 IARNESTKPT
+249 IARNESSKPT

-283 PLGVEEISGARAAL
+283 PLGAEEISGARAAL
-297 DWTHPPF
+297 DWSHPPF
-304 VVPAEIAQSWD
+304 VVPDEIAQSWD

-350 GDLPAQWPAAMDAL
+350 GDLPSQWPTAMDAL

-408 NWPAMQPVSAE
+408 NWPAMQPVSVE

-495 PIEHLASLRGMPNMS
+495 PIEHLASLRDMPNMS

-522 AWRAAV
+522 AWRGAI

-539 SRQSLPHQA
+539 SRQSLPHQTRTA
-548 RSATQIA
+548 AQIA
-555 DVKRGAYVLCDS
+555 DIKRGAYVLCDS

-579 SEVGIAVQAFAALA
+579 SEVSIAVQAFTELA

-622 PPTNRH
+622 PPANRH

-644 GLDGRVIGMT
+644 GLDGQVIGMT
-654 SFGESGPGG
+654 RFGESGPGG
-663 EVLQHFGFT
+663 EVLKHFGFT

>member
-1 VKMAVQPFS
+1 
-10 VTMDLS
+10 

-54 ALWTGFLRHNPAN
+54 TLWTGFLRHNPAN

-98 PMAELEKFRQL
+98 PMSELEKFRQL

-116 PEFGHTPGVETT
+116 PEYGHTPGVETT

-249 IARNESTKPT
+249 IARNESSKPT

-283 PLGVEEISGARAAL
+283 PLGAEEISGARAAL
-297 DWTHPPF
+297 DWSHPPF
-304 VVPAEIAQSWD
+304 VVPDEIAQSWD

-350 GDLPAQWPAAMDAL
+350 GDLPSQWPTAMDAL

-408 NWPAMQPVSAE
+408 NWPAMQPVSVE

-495 PIEHLASLRGMPNMS
+495 PIEHLASLRDMPNMS

-522 AWRAAV
+522 AWRGAI

-539 SRQSLPHQA
+539 SRQSLPHQTRTA
-548 RSATQIA
+548 AQIA
-555 DVKRGAYVLCDS
+555 DIKRGAYVLCDS

-579 SEVGIAVQAFAALA
+579 SEVSIAVQAFTELA

-610 EAQDQAYRDSVL
+610 EAQDQAYRNSVL
-622 PPTNRH
+622 PPANRH

-644 GLDGRVIGMT
+644 GLDGQVIGMT
-654 SFGESGPGG
+654 RFGESGPGG
-663 EVLQHFGFT
+663 EVLKHFGFT